1 MTTPPLAPP
10 GAWHDEFTRA
20 TLQLLADG
28 ITRLVGFGA
37 AAIRLIGDDGLLHT
51 AVVSGSEEA
60 RAELEGTATPVQR
73 FYDELAKADDWGLFK
88 FVPHERIDASV
99 YTWGWVPDIAPSEAA
114 DGWHPLDLLIAPF
127 YDERGALCATL
138 SVDLPDNGLR
148 PDAQQREVLEGY
160 AELTGRAIVTAIER
174 GRLQRRAQL
183 AEATRAVIRSASREL
198 SLEALLSR
206 IGDDLLGCF
215 GLTALWARVFE
226 GTPGSPGGAVFA
238 SAGDEVQRR
247 PLMGVIAERQARRLW
262 ADRQMGVAYAD
273 DLTNLPDDADNQDV
287 RAWAAAHGLGS
298 VALVPLGAG
307 EECLGALTLV
317 RAAGAPRWTTAEMSA
332 ATDIGRDLG
341 QLMLNARAF
350 EREQDTVREL
360 RTVDSYKSQLIAMV
374 SHELKNPLTALL
386 GNLEIVEEA
395 GRSDDPVLTR
405 ALRNVDRAAQRMVRI
420 VEDLLL
426 LSRVGDPST
435 PFRSQVV
442 DLVPLVREVCELTE
456 AAAAQRD
463 VAIQVKASPWEPM
476 RVLGDPTELDRVV
489 VNLVSN
495 ALKYT
500 PEGRAIQ
507 IGLHRIGD
515 DIELVVA
522 DQGIGISEEDQA
534 QLFTEFFRSSDPQVL
549 AQPGTGLGL
558 AIVDRIVRRH
568 AGRIDVRSELGRGS
582 TFRVLFPA
590 ARPDPA

>member
-1 MTTPPLAPP
+1 MTIPPLPP
-10 GAWHDEFTRA
+10 AGAWHDEFTRA

-37 AAIRLIGDDGLLHT
+37 AAIRLIGDDGRLHT
-51 AVVSGSEEA
+51 AVVSGSDAA

-73 FYDELAKADDWGLFK
+73 LYDELVKADDWGLFK
-88 FVPHERIDASV
+88 FVPHERIDPNV
-99 YTWGWVPDIAPSEAA
+99 YTWGWVPDIVPTQET

-138 SVDLPDNGLR
+138 SVDLPGTGRR
-148 PDAQQREVLEGY
+148 PDAQRRAVLEGY

-174 GRLQRRAQL
+174 GRLERRAQL
-183 AEATRAVIRSASREL
+183 AEATREVIRTASREL
-198 SLEALLSR
+198 SLEALLNR

-226 GTPGSPGGAVFA
+226 CNASEPAPVLA
-238 SAGDEVQRR
+238 SAGADVPRR
-247 PLMGVIAERQARRLW
+247 PVMGAITERQARRLW
-262 ADRQMGVAYAD
+262 ADRQMGVIYAD
-273 DLTNLPDDADNQDV
+273 ELVNLPGDADDADV
-287 RAWAAAHGLGS
+287 RAWAAQHDLSS

-307 EECLGALTLV
+307 DDCLGALTLV
-317 RAAGAPRWTTAEMSA
+317 RAAGAPRWTAAEMSA
-332 ATDIGRDLG
+332 AADIGRDLG
-341 QLMLNARAF
+341 QLMLNAQAF
-350 EREQDTVREL
+350 ERERDTVREL

-386 GNLEIVEEA
+386 GNLEIVEEVRPA
-395 GRSDDPVLTR
+395 EDSTLTR

-420 VEDLLL
+420 VDDLLL

-476 RVLGDPTELDRVV
+476 TVLGDPTELDRVV

-507 IGLHRIGD
+507 IGLRRVGE
-515 DIELVVA
+515 DIELVVS
-522 DQGIGISEEDQA
+522 DQGIGIAKEDQDL
-534 QLFTEFFRSSDPQVL
+534 LFNEFFRSSDPQVL
-549 AQPGTGLGL
+549 GQPGTGLGL

-568 AGRIDVRSELGRGS
+568 AGRIDVRSELGHGS
-582 TFRVLFPA
+582 TFRVLLPA
-590 ARPDPA
+590 TQPDQA